1 MISNADLLLSALD
14 TPDFVYECRRTLLEI
29 ESILK
34 KFGRSSASST
44 QISADTSRI
53 DVSRPRRLEVK
64 DLKWPL
70 RRSKTM
76 QLIEALERHKS
87 TCTLALAEN
96 GLVGIHTILEQTQ
109 LSNNYLT
116 ELKAKQEKLLELN
129 ITSEQ
134 SM

>member
-1 MISNADLLLSALD
+1 
-14 TPDFVYECRRTLLEI
+14 
-29 ESILK
+29 
-34 KFGRSSASST
+34 
-44 QISADTSRI
+44 
-53 DVSRPRRLEVK
+53 
-64 DLKWPL
+64 
-70 RRSKTM
+70 M

-96 GLVGIHTILEQTQ
+96 GLIGVHTVLEQTK